1 MTDKAKMANKPCLKD
16 ISKDSRDQ
24 NVPLTVVCTI
34 PEAGIM
40 NKGIN
45 GKKGHSKVCRKMLE

>member
-1 MTDKAKMANKPCLKD
+1 MTDKAKMAHKPCLKD

-40 NKGIN
+40 KVLM
-45 GKKGHSKVCRKMLE
+45 GKKAIRKFAEKC